1 MFVLY
6 ANKNQLH
13 LRSREPLTSG
23 SVNVYQALFEF
34 SPDWDGLERV
44 AVFRTG
50 GESWSVALGE
60 DGQCTIPWEAL
71 VSHGRQLTAGVY
83 GTRGGED
90 VLPTVWASLGII
102 LEGAAPGE
110 DAGPPTPELWRQEL
124 DRKGDH
130 LDYDGL
136 HLKLLSG
143 ENVLS
148 EAAITG
154 GEGGVPVPGP
164 PGPQGE
170 PGRDGEPGPAGPPG
184 PQGEKGEKG
193 DQGDPGPPG
202 PQGPQGEQGTLITT
216 SLIDGWTV
224 RKHSDGYVEMYYEQ
238 ALNADLKLWTAWG
251 NVYTISADKLPNV
264 PYPLQLTKKYQE
276 NVSVT
281 TIQDAAVCL
290 TNGRSYNDKTQSIGL
305 LRGSLP
311 SINLNILIKYS
322 IYGLW
327 K

>member
-1 MFVLY
+1 M
-6 ANKNQLH
+6 
-13 LRSREPLTSG
+13 
-23 SVNVYQALFEF
+23 
-34 SPDWDGLERV
+34 
-44 AVFRTG
+44 
-50 GESWSVALGE
+50 
-60 DGQCTIPWEAL
+60 
-71 VSHGRQLTAGVY
+71 
-83 GTRGGED
+83 
-90 VLPTVWASLGII
+90 
-102 LEGAAPGE
+102 
-110 DAGPPTPELWRQEL
+110 
-124 DRKGDH
+124 
-130 LDYDGL
+130 
-136 HLKLLSG
+136 KLLSG

-148 EAAITG
+148 EVAITG
-154 GEGGVPVPGP
+154 GEGGAPVPGP

-193 DQGDPGPPG
+193 DQGDPGPAG

-224 RKHSDGYVEMYYEQ
+224 RKHSDGYVEMYYEL
-238 ALNADLKLWTAWG
+238 AFTADSKLWTAWG

-264 PYPLQLTKKYQE
+264 AYPLQLTKKYQE

-290 TNGRSYNDKTQSIGL
+290 TNGRAYNDKTQSIGL

-311 SINLNILIKYS
+311 GITLNILIKYS

>member
-102 LEGAAPGE
+102 LKGAAPGE

-124 DRKGDH
+124 DRNMECRISELAFGNWSAASSGFMADITVNAN
-130 LDYDGL
+130 
-136 HLKLLSG
+136 LKL
-143 ENVLS
+143 
-148 EAAITG
+148 
-154 GEGGVPVPGP
+154 
-164 PGPQGE
+164 
-170 PGRDGEPGPAGPPG
+170 
-184 PQGEKGEKG
+184 
-193 DQGDPGPPG
+193 
-202 PQGPQGEQGTLITT
+202 
-216 SLIDGWTV
+216 
-224 RKHSDGYVEMYYEQ
+224 
-238 ALNADLKLWTAWG
+238 
-251 NVYTISADKLPNV
+251 
-264 PYPLQLTKKYQE
+264 
-276 NVSVT
+276 
-281 TIQDAAVCL
+281 
-290 TNGRSYNDKTQSIGL
+290 
-305 LRGSLP
+305 
-311 SINLNILIKYS
+311 
-322 IYGLW
+322 
-327 K
+327 

>member
-6 ANKNQLH
+6 ADKNRLTVLQK
-13 LRSREPLTSG
+13 EPVTSG
-23 SVNVYQALFEF
+23 SVNVYPAQFKF
-34 SPDWDGLERV
+34 SPDWDGLTAA
-44 AVFRTG
+44 AVFQTG
-50 GESWSVALGE
+50 GEPVSVLLDESGR
-60 DGQCTIPWEAL
+60 CMIPPEAL
-71 VSHGRQLTAGVY
+71 SRPMRHLMAGVW
-83 GTRGGED
+83 GVREGRV
-90 VLPTVWASLGII
+90 VLPTVWADLGVV
-102 LEGAAPGE
+102 LPGAAPGP
-110 DAGPPTPELWRQEL
+110 DVTPPTPELWRQEL

-136 HLKLLSG
+136 RLRLLSG

-148 EAAITG
+148 EVAITG

-193 DQGDPGPPG
+193 DQGDPGPAG
-202 PQGPQGEQGTLITT
+202 PQGPPGEQGTLITT

-224 RKHSDGYVEMYYEQ
+224 RKHSDGYVEMYYEL
-238 ALNADLKLWTAWG
+238 AFTADSKLWTAWG
-251 NVYTISADKLPNV
+251 NVYTISAGKIPNV
-264 PYPLQLTKKYQE
+264 AYPLQLTKKYQE

-281 TIQDAAVCL
+281 TIQDMAVCL
-290 TNGRSYNDKTQSIGL
+290 TSGIEYNDKTQSIGL

-311 SINLNILIKYS
+311 SINMNILIKYS

>member
-34 SPDWDGLERV
+34 SPDWDGLERM
-44 AVFRTG
+44 AVFRAG
-50 GESWSVALGE
+50 GESWAVALGA
-60 DGQCTIPWEAL
+60 DGQCAIPWEAL
-71 VSHGRQLTAGVY
+71 TSHGRQLTAGVY

-90 VLPTVWASLGII
+90 VLPTVWASLGTI

-110 DAGPPTPELWRQEL
+110 DARPPTPDLWRQEL

-136 HLKLLSG
+136 HLRLLSG

-148 EAAITG
+148 EVAITG

-170 PGRDGEPGPAGPPG
+170 PGPPVRLGRRAKRGKKAIKATPARRGPRDLRASRE
-184 PQGEKGEKG
+184 
-193 DQGDPGPPG
+193 
-202 PQGPQGEQGTLITT
+202 
-216 SLIDGWTV
+216 
-224 RKHSDGYVEMYYEQ
+224 
-238 ALNADLKLWTAWG
+238 
-251 NVYTISADKLPNV
+251 
-264 PYPLQLTKKYQE
+264 
-276 NVSVT
+276 
-281 TIQDAAVCL
+281 
-290 TNGRSYNDKTQSIGL
+290 RS
-305 LRGSLP
+305 
-311 SINLNILIKYS
+311 
-322 IYGLW
+322 
-327 K
+327 

>member
-60 DGQCTIPWEAL
+60 NGQCTIPWEVL

-90 VLPTVWASLGII
+90 VLPTVWASLGTI

-110 DAGPPTPELWRQEL
+110 DARPPTPELWRQEL

-136 HLKLLSG
+136 RLKLLSG
-143 ENVLS
+143 EKCCRRLLS
-148 EAAITG
+148 PAGRAACLYPVRR
-154 GEGGVPVPGP
+154 VPRENRAGMANPGP
-164 PGPQGE
+164 PVRLGRRAKRGKKAIKATQARRGP
-170 PGRDGEPGPAGPPG
+170 RD
-184 PQGEKGEKG
+184 
-193 DQGDPGPPG
+193 
-202 PQGPQGEQGTLITT
+202 
-216 SLIDGWTV
+216 
-224 RKHSDGYVEMYYEQ
+224 RR
-238 ALNADLKLWTAWG
+238 
-251 NVYTISADKLPNV
+251 
-264 PYPLQLTKKYQE
+264 
-276 NVSVT
+276 VSR
-281 TIQDAAVCL
+281 
-290 TNGRSYNDKTQSIGL
+290 GRS
-305 LRGSLP
+305 
-311 SINLNILIKYS
+311 
-322 IYGLW
+322 
-327 K
+327 